1 MALSQA
7 HVGTPKC
14 MRLALSLVGIRGL
27 FFTARFP
34 YPAICL
40 REASLPFLRRDV
52 LPSRAFHDCAA
63 MTYTQ
68 QMGKL
73 RHREGKQPACGHT
86 ACLWQC

>member
-27 FFTARFP
+27 FFTP
-34 YPAICL
+34 GSHIL
-40 REASLPFLRRDV
+40 LSASERPVYHLRRDV